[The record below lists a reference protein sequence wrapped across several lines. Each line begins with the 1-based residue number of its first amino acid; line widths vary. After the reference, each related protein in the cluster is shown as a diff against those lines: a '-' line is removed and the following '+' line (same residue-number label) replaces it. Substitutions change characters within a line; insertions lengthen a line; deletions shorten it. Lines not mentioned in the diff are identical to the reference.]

1 MLFRK
6 ILGIC
11 EQKENIFRITCQSN
25 VDMLKLNEHLCL
37 FAVRSSV
44 IKPSKKGTIPL
55 KNKSNTAEKRLR
67 MPGLDRSFFLRLY
80 DVILLLLADFLILGI
95 MPSGE
100 YKLPA
105 GVLTAHVLLSAFCV
119 FLSRSVLT
127 VYRQVWRY
135 GGAAAYIRLIGADML
150 AGLCYYILQRV
161 LPIGAIEFIRAVSLI
176 SINLLFS
183 MSIRLMYFYLYER
196 SNRDGVRSH
205 PVWKLAE
212 IFSFRSITVIPSKVR
227 TKDTGVKIK
236 VAVVGAG
243 RVGVMLA
250 EELLNNP
257 HSHYTPCFFIDIDRT
272 KIGREILGLPV
283 YSDSEETIRRI
294 VEYPIQEI
302 VFALPQITSE
312 RKKELYELYRQTGC
326 KLKVYDYPLMQ
337 KAENGRRHMREFDI
351 EELLFRKPID
361 ISSDST
367 DDYYRDKVV
376 LITGGGGSIGSELC
390 RQISR
395 MGPKSLIILDV
406 YENGAYDIQ
415 QELRFLYGS
424 ELDLHVEIVSVCDR
438 RGFEKVFETY
448 HPHILLH
455 AAAHKHV
462 PLMEHNC
469 CEAVKN
475 NVFGTLNAVELAEKY
490 GVGRFIMV
498 STDKAVNPTNVMG
511 ATKRMCEMIVQSHC
525 HSTSTIFSAT
535 RFGNVLGS
543 AGSVIPLFK
552 KQISNGGPV
561 TITDKRIVRYFM
573 TIPEAAQLVLK
584 SGMMAKKGELF
595 VLDMGEQVRIL
606 ELAENMIRLSGYE
619 PYVDIQIVETGL
631 RPGEKLYEELLL
643 RTEELD
649 KTDNSM
655 IFVERDKP
663 LSEEEIAVKLQIL
676 RDALATD
683 DDMAVKAALRKVVP
697 TFCLPEKV
705 NGCIC
710 GKQEPAAAAESQT
723 VAAE

>member
-1 MLFRK
+1 MK
-6 ILGIC
+6 Y
-11 EQKENIFRITCQSN
+11 
-25 VDMLKLNEHLCL
+25 
-37 FAVRSSV
+37 
-44 IKPSKKGTIPL
+44 
-55 KNKSNTAEKRLR
+55 KNNAAGNRQNRLAF
-67 MPGLDRSFFLRLY
+67 DRSVLLRLY
-80 DVILLLLADFLILGI
+80 DIMLLLLADFLVLGI
-95 MPSGE
+95 MPSGT
-100 YKLPA
+100 YR
-105 GVLTAHVLLSAFCV
+105 LSAANLIVHTILAAFCV
-119 FLSRSVLT
+119 FAVRSLLN

-135 GGAAAYIRLIGADML
+135 GGAAAYIRLITADVF
-150 AGLCYYILQRV
+150 AGLCYFILQRI
-161 LPIGAIEFIRAVSLI
+161 LPVAGIEFIRAVSLI
-176 SINLLFS
+176 AINLLFA
-183 MSIRLMYFYLYER
+183 MSIRLMYYYLYEQ
-196 SNRDGVRSH
+196 SNRDGRMSR
-205 PVWKLAE
+205 PFRKLLE
-212 IFSFRSITVIPSKVR
+212 ILTLRSITAGASGSREGNP
-227 TKDTGVKIK
+227 GVKIK
-236 VAVVGAG
+236 VAIVGAG

-257 HSHYTPCFFIDIDRT
+257 HSHYTPCFFIDIDQT
-272 KIGREILGLPV
+272 KIGREVLGLPV
-283 YSDSEETIRRI
+283 YSDNEDTIRRI
-294 VEYPIQEI
+294 VDYPIQEI
-302 VFALPQITSE
+302 VFALPQITPE
-312 RKKELYELYRQTGC
+312 RKKELYEQYRRTGC

-361 ISSDST
+361 ISSHST
-367 DDYYRDKVV
+367 DEYYRNKVV

-395 MGPKSLIILDV
+395 MHPKSLIILDV

-415 QELRFLYGS
+415 QELRFSCGS

-448 HPHILLH
+448 HPDILLH

-490 GVGRFIMV
+490 KVGRFIMV

-525 HSTSTIFSAT
+525 SSASTVFSAT

-552 KQISNGGPV
+552 KQIANGGPI

-606 ELAENMIRLSGYE
+606 ELAENMIRLSGFE

-631 RPGEKLYEELLL
+631 RPGEKLFEELLV

-649 KTDNSM
+649 KTDDRM

-663 LSEEEIAVKLQIL
+663 LSQEEIAAKLQIL

-683 DDMAVKAALRKVVP
+683 DDQAVKAALRKVVP
-697 TFCLPEKV
+697 TFYLPEEV
-705 NGCIC
+705 NRVVTSRREADLLDFH
-710 GKQEPAAAAESQT
+710 QVPQNR
-723 VAAE
+723 